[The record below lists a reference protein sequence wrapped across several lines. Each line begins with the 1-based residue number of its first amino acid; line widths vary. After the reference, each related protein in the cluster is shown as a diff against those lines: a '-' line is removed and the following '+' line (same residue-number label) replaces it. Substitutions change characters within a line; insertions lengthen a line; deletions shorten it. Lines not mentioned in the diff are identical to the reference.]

1 MDIRPVS
8 FTDEPEDEPSTS
20 ATTLEEFEQETGA
33 PPTPTPASAP
43 ASSPSSAPTRSSN
56 PSSSPLLSLTEI
68 QRQTGITYVTLARY
82 ARVHEKELGSVSEGT
97 GRNRKYHPQAMEMFR
112 EWRDGSKSGRK
123 PATSEYGLKKRE
135 TPTPTTPP
143 AAVIPTRKRL
153 TGGKRNKPA
162 KKARRHQAIVVAEST
177 QRPGTPIPN
186 STIITAMDRAVA
198 EMERAQLVTRLE
210 TLKFYL
216 LRVME
221 PIQAE
226 VERLEKMIGGHT

>member
-8 FTDEPEDEPSTS
+8 FTDEPEDEPTTLP
-20 ATTLEEFEQETGA
+20 TTLEEFEQETGA
-33 PPTPTPASAP
+33 PPTPTPAP
-43 ASSPSSAPTRSSN
+43 ASSPSSAPTQSSD

-82 ARVHEKELGSVSEGT
+82 ARVHEKELRSVSEGD

-143 AAVIPTRKRL
+143 PIPPSSRKRPI
-153 TGGKRNKPA
+153 GNKRNKPA
-162 KKARRHQAIVVAEST
+162 KKARRQRAVVVAESVQQPQT
-177 QRPGTPIPN
+177 SIPN
-186 STIITAMDRAVA
+186 HTITTAMDRAVA
-198 EMERAQLVTRLE
+198 EMERAQLVTQLE
-210 TLKFYL
+210 TLK
-216 LRVME
+216 RVIE
-221 PIQAE
+221 PLVKEIEQ
-226 VERLEKMIGGHT
+226 LEKLVTAGK